1 MMLNRTLDVH
11 GLVQMH
17 GQLVHHAHNLTPAK
31 S

>member
-1 MMLNRTLDVH
+1 MFNHTLNVH

-17 GQLVHHAHNLTPAK
+17 GQLEHHAHNLRPAK